1 MSERI
6 AKVNSLLHRVI
17 SDIILLEHNHPSFQL
32 ISVMRVDTAKDLSHA
47 KIFVSSMKNEEELI
61 KYLTKITPLIQK
73 KLTKKVNLRIMP
85 KLKFELDVE
94 TDYLN
99 KMNELIV
106 KSGIEE

>member
-1 MSERI
+1 MSKKI
-6 AKVNSLLHRVI
+6 AKVNSLLHRGI

-47 KIFVSSMKNEEELI
+47 KILVSSMKNEEELI